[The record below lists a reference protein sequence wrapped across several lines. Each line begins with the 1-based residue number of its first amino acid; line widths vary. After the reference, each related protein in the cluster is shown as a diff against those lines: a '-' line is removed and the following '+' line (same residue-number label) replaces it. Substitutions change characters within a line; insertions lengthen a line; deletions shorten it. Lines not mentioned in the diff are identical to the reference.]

1 VGSLHSERN
10 LEVHC
15 ACLESL
21 KKGNTWYR
29 EGESITAILK
39 GIVKIAI
46 SNYGPGF
53 AERVTTV

>member
-1 VGSLHSERN
+1 MGGVRSERD
-10 LEVHC
+10 LEVLCMSRVSQERKH
-15 ACLESL
+15 L
-21 KKGNTWYR
+21 YR

-46 SNYGPGF
+46 SNYGPGL